1 MFLAVKAGVWS
12 VYATIFKQRLRY
24 YNQRIKGLEKLYVFR
39 KSRRSLGKP
48 YLQSF
53 A

>member
-24 YNQRIKGLEKLYVFR
+24 YNQRMKGLEKLYAFR

-48 YLQSF
+48 
-53 A
+53 

>member
-1 MFLAVKAGVWS
+1 M
-12 VYATIFKQRLRY
+12 
-24 YNQRIKGLEKLYVFR
+24 KGLEKLYAFR

-53 A
+53 AQMRTQGDLLFAGEDFTSP